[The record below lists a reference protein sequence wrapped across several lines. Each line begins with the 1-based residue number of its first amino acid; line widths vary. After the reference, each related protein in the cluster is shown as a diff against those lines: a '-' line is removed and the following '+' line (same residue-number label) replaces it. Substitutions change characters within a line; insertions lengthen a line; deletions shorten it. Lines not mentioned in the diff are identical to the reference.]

1 MKRPLVLAFLAAAGC
16 SSNSVPPAN
25 TAEAKFVP
33 GSNAIQVTVSDATP
47 ASSALLVGPNN
58 AVYPAAGINV
68 SQVPHT
74 AYNPPPTISFG
85 FGGFSSNLGAGLGL
99 GVPVGGPTPAY
110 TTDQYIS
117 NVTLPAPSDYLSSW
131 QRYQV
136 QVQLGSRVVTM
147 AAPPPS

>member
-1 MKRPLVLAFLAAAGC
+1 MKRLIVLASLAVAGC
-16 SSNSVPPAN
+16 SSSSAPPAN

-33 GSNAIQVTVSDATP
+33 GSNAIQVTVSDSTP

-68 SQVPHT
+68 TQVPHT
-74 AYNPPPTISFG
+74 AYNPAPTISLG
-85 FGGFSSNLGAGLGL
+85 LGGFSGNLGAGLGL
-99 GVPVGGPTPAY
+99 GVPVGGPSPAY

-117 NVTLPAPSDYLSSW
+117 NVTIPAPRDYASSW